1 MSNQAILTFIGANY
15 RLPFALLA
23 LVLLADCAGSP
34 VYFMAP
40 INVSVVDAD
49 TNQPIEGANIVAYW
63 QLRDRYGPRDEGQ
76 LEIRETVTDETGRF
90 HFDGFTKVNP
100 TIYTLNEE
108 DPGIVI
114 FKAGYNYYIFTNQ
127 YPDAGTRTPG
137 AHRKSQL
144 DGLVVKLHKL
154 EPYQM
159 QNGFVNF
166 YGGLTSRIQDVIY
179 GGWPRRDC
187 GWEKMPRFIVAMD
200 REDKRIRAM
209 SPKNYVDLITI
220 DEIEGRRSSCGSAKA
235 FFEEYTK

>member
-63 QLRDRYGPRDEGQ
+63 QLRNRYGPRDEGQ
-76 LEIRETVTDETGRF
+76 LEIRETVTDEMGRF

-100 TIYTLNEE
+100 TIYALQNE
-108 DPGIVI
+108 DPGILI
-114 FKAGYNYYIFTNQ
+114 FKAGYNYYTFTNQ

-137 AHRKSQL
+137 AHRKSEL
-144 DGLVVKLHKL
+144 DGHVVKLHKL

-159 QNGFVNF
+159 HNGILVF
-166 YGGLTSRIQDVIY
+166 YGSFNVDVGGVIY
-179 GGWPRRDC
+179 GQPPRRDC
-187 GWEKMPRFIVAMD
+187 GWKKMPRLIVAMD
-200 REDKRIRAM
+200 REAKRIRAM
-209 SPKNYVDLITI
+209 SPKNYAGLITI
-220 DEIEGRRSSCGSAKA
+220 DEIEGHRSSCGSAKA

>member
-49 TNQPIEGANIVAYW
+49 TSQPIEGANIVAYW

-76 LEIRETVTDETGRF
+76 LEIRETVTDEMGRF

-100 TIYTLNEE
+100 TIYALQNE

-114 FKAGYNYYIFTNQ
+114 FKAGYNYYTFTNQ

-137 AHRKSQL
+137 AHRKSEL
-144 DGLVVKLHKL
+144 DGYIVKLHKL
-154 EPYQM
+154 EPYHM
-159 QNGFVNF
+159 HNGIVAF
-166 YGGLTSRIQDVIY
+166 YSSNPRIEEVIY
-179 GGWPRRDC
+179 GGFFRDNC
-187 GWEKMPRFIVAMD
+187 GWKKTPRFIVAMD
-200 REDKRIRAM
+200 REDKHIRAIFPG
-209 SPKNYVDLITI
+209 SDVGLITI
-220 DEIEGRRSSCGSAKA
+220 DQIEGRRSSCGSAKA
-235 FFEEYTK
+235 FF